1 MNEGLFLTIFII
13 LIVISEAIAQNYIKK
28 GSINGD
34 LKYLFVSIFFYGW
47 ICYMLYKLYGRNNM
61 GSTFAIWSI
70 TSSIT
75 IYLLGFLMYDEF
87 LTLNDIIGFL
97 LCAIGLYLIFIAD
110 HKKSDLMSMSILKKN
125 TL

>member
-1 MNEGLFLTIFII
+1 MNETIFLSIFII

-34 LKYLFVSIFFYGW
+34 LKYLAISIFFYSW
-47 ICYMLYKLYGRNNM
+47 ICIMLYKLYGRNNM

-75 IYLLGFLMYDEF
+75 IYLLGFLLYGEII
-87 LTLNDIIGFL
+87 TINDFIGFL
-97 LCAIGLYLIFIAD
+97 LCAFGLYLIFIAD
-110 HKKSDLMSMSILKKN
+110 HTKK
-125 TL
+125 

>member
-1 MNEGLFLTIFII
+1 MNESLFLSIFII

-34 LKYLFVSIFFYGW
+34 LKYLVISIFFYSW
-47 ICYMLYKLYGRNNM
+47 ICFMLYKLYGKNNM

-75 IYLLGFLMYDEF
+75 IYLLGFLLYGEI

-97 LCAIGLYLIFIAD
+97 LCSIGLYLIFIAD
-110 HKKSDLMSMSILKKN
+110 HKKN
-125 TL
+125 

>member
-1 MNEGLFLTIFII
+1 MNETLFLSIFII

-28 GSINGD
+28 GSLNGD
-34 LKYLFVSIFFYGW
+34 LKYLIISIFFYAW
-47 ICYMLYKLYGRNNM
+47 ICVMLYKLYGKNNM

-75 IYLLGFLMYDEF
+75 IYLLGFLMYDEL
-87 LTLNDIIGFL
+87 LTPYDIIGFL

-110 HKKSDLMSMSILKKN
+110 HQKKVI
-125 TL
+125 

>member
-1 MNEGLFLTIFII
+1 MNDKLLLSIFII

-28 GSINGD
+28 GSLNGD
-34 LKYLFVSIFFYGW
+34 FKYLLVSVFFYSW
-47 ICYMLYKLYGRNNM
+47 ICLMLFKLYGRNNM

-75 IYLLGFLMYDEF
+75 IYLLGFLIYGEL
-87 LTLNDIIGFL
+87 LTMNDVIGFA

-110 HKKSDLMSMSILKKN
+110 HTTQIPILKKN
-125 TL
+125 IL